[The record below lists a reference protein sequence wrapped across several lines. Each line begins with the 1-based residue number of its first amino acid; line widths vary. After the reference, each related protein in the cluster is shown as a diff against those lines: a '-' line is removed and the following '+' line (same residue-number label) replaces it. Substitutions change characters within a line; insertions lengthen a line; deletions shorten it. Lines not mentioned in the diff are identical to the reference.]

1 MHDRG
6 LFPGQAA
13 ARFDTIEP
21 VLGQPPGEMTRS
33 LSPATPHVSSEPG
46 SPRYPARRL
55 IKLVIQIPCLNE
67 EATLPATLADLPRRV
82 PGVDLIEWLVIDDG
96 SRDRTEQVA
105 HAHGVH
111 RVVRLPA
118 RQGLARAFAR
128 GLEEALDMGADAIVN
143 TDADNQYSGAD
154 IGRLVAPILAGRA
167 DIVVGA
173 REIDAIPHFSPLKK
187 VLQKIGSWAVR
198 HLSSTAVPDATSGF
212 RAYSREAALRLTVVS
227 NFTYTLETLIQAAQK
242 HLVITHVPI
251 RTNAKTR
258 ESRLFKSTFG
268 YVKRSIGT
276 MAHIYLLYRPMRIFL
291 GLSGAFLVASAV
303 LFARWFYLY
312 FTIPGQTGHV
322 QSLVVA
328 GAAGLMGFL
337 LGILGI
343 LSDLTAMNRRLV
355 EEVLLNTRRI
365 RFARPR
371 NAPGEAVGSGA
382 REEPALEEEDA

>member
-1 MHDRG
+1 
-6 LFPGQAA
+6 
-13 ARFDTIEP
+13 
-21 VLGQPPGEMTRS
+21 MTRS
-33 LSPATPHVSSEPG
+33 LSPATPHVSGEPG
-46 SPRYPARRL
+46 SLRHPARRL
-55 IKLVIQIPCLNE
+55 FKLVIQIPCLNE

-82 PGVDLIEWLVIDDG
+82 AGVDVIEWLVIDDG
-96 SRDRTEQVA
+96 SRDRTVQVA

-173 REIDAIPHFSPLKK
+173 REIDSIAHFSPLKK
-187 VLQKIGSWAVR
+187 ALQKIGSWAVR
-198 HLSSTAVPDATSGF
+198 HLSSTAIPDATSGF

-227 NFTYTLETLIQAAQK
+227 SFTYTLETLIQAAQK

-258 ESRLFKSTFG
+258 ESRLFRSTFG
-268 YVKRSIGT
+268 YVKRSMGT
-276 MAHIYLLYRPMRIFL
+276 MAHIYLLYRPLRIFL
-291 GLSGAFLVASAV
+291 GLSGAFLAMSVV

-312 FTIPGQTGHV
+312 FTTPGQTGHV

-337 LGILGI
+337 LAILGI

-365 RFARPR
+365 RFARSR
-371 NAPGEAVGSGA
+371 DET
-382 REEPALEEEDA
+382 REPADEKSPSAEPVLEEEDA